1 MGWQWIEAWRNGTI
15 TDRDFESLQE
25 LLRDQP
31 DARRTLRRYM
41 AMDSALRDHAEASM
55 LAAAPEGANRPETLS
70 NEREISVRYL
80 LCEAP
85 EGRVPRKRYRTLI
98 SRTILSP
105 SRATVTVGSRFA
117 FREVIAWST
126 AAACLLLATAIW
138 WKRPQTVPT
147 QSSLAESQSPLEIV
161 QTDAPTPTIMAL
173 TIAGQREQLLASAP
187 DVLHLQLVSDNGNG
201 ISEAGGDITW
211 SSGRQIGFLRLRG
224 LTENDPV
231 GRQYQLWIVGSDVS
245 GNEII
250 NGGIFPVDQS
260 SGDLIVPILA
270 EQFVENPKMF
280 VVDVEPFGTDR
291 SPSTSLVAK
300 ADRRP

>member
-1 MGWQWIEAWRNGTI
+1 MSEPMGWQWIEAWRNGTI
-15 TDRDFESLQE
+15 TDSDFESLQK
-25 LLRDQP
+25 LLCDQS

-55 LAAAPEGANRPETLS
+55 LAAAPEGANRHET
-70 NEREISVRYL
+70 
-80 LCEAP
+80 
-85 EGRVPRKRYRTLI
+85 
-98 SRTILSP
+98 LSP

-117 FREVIAWST
+117 FREVIAWSI
-126 AAACLLLATAIW
+126 AAACLLLATAVW

-147 QSSLAESQSPLEIV
+147 QSSLVESQSPLEIV
-161 QTDAPTPTIMAL
+161 RTDAPTPTIMAL

-201 ISEAGGDITW
+201 ISESGGDITW

-224 LTENDPV
+224 LTGNDPT
-231 GRQYQLWIVGSDVS
+231 GRQYQLWIVGNDVS

-250 NGGIFPVDQS
+250 NGGIFPVDQGT
-260 SGDLIVPILA
+260 GDLIVPILA

-280 VVDVEPFGTDR
+280 VVDVEPFGTDK
-291 SPSTSLVAK
+291 SPVTSLVAK
-300 ADRRP
+300 ADSGP

>member
-1 MGWQWIEAWRNGTI
+1 MNEPVGWQSIEAWRNGTI
-15 TDRDFESLQE
+15 TDSDFESLQK

-55 LAAAPEGANRPETLS
+55 LAAAPQEADRPET
-70 NEREISVRYL
+70 
-80 LCEAP
+80 P
-85 EGRVPRKRYRTLI
+85 
-98 SRTILSP
+98 SP
-105 SRATVTVGSRFA
+105 SGAAVATGSRFA
-117 FREVIAWST
+117 WREAVAWST
-126 AAACLLLATAIW
+126 AAAGLLLATAIW
-138 WKRPQTVPT
+138 WKRPQAVQT
-147 QSSLAESQSPLEIV
+147 QSSLAGLQSPLDIV
-161 QTDAPTPTIMAL
+161 RTDAPEPTIMAL